1 MDCGAAAWQNAR
13 VLLEEAEQVVAELR
27 SRDVFAHVHRGGI
40 GRLGVRVVLPG
51 GSEAIWDADGAAGL
65 EAQVMADGVLIG
77 FVPVIPGSADFT
89 IEQVVEAISNADYG
103 IGEP

>member
-1 MDCGAAAWQNAR
+1 MESGGVAWHNAR
-13 VLLEEAEQVVAELR
+13 VLLDEAEQVVAELR
-27 SRDVFAHVHRGGI
+27 SRDVFAHVHRSGVGGV
-40 GRLGVRVVLPG
+40 GVRVVLPG

-89 IEQVVEAISNADYG
+89 VEQMVEAISSADYG
-103 IGEP
+103 IG